1 GRRTPRE
8 AVECALRMAEL
19 QSKRRDP
26 VELAPDPAATRA
38 CAVRGRARGRASRRA
53 QSLATFLGAGGEAVS
68 GPRRGPSRPLGVV
81 DAARIAARAAR
92 RGPRRRQG
100 AASNRE
106 STLEADSWLHRFTL
120 AVRRPRRERLAGA
133 SGSR

>member
-1 GRRTPRE
+1 MG
-8 AVECALRMAEL
+8 EL

-68 GPRRGPSRPLGVV
+68 GPRRGPSRTLGVV
-81 DAARIAARAAR
+81 DAARIASGSPGLPEADYAGTGKSGSATAS
-92 RGPRRRQG
+92 PACDLKSSVNA
-100 AASNRE
+100 AASEPPDR
-106 STLEADSWLHRFTL
+106 
-120 AVRRPRRERLAGA
+120 V
-133 SGSR
+133 SRQAPSRGLKWKPPLFAAT